1 MNLLSI
7 FFCIWWIITNDIAC
21 LGCLYL
27 VGLFFYCS
35 RNKNSRLV
43 LLLPKH
49 IYEGSSDRRISNVYF
64 FSGVGSVE
72 IKWMLHWNKSSLFT
86 NIVCIFYKYTQNI
99 VHKELP
105 VYSEIVILS
114 IPVLKKKSE
123 LALNSLKHFF
133 FNVGRCR

>member
-72 IKWMLHWNKSSLFT
+72 KKKKCYIEINLHFLRILFAFFI
-86 NIVCIFYKYTQNI
+86 NIHKILFIRSCRYILKLLFYLFQF
-99 VHKELP
+99 
-105 VYSEIVILS
+105 
-114 IPVLKKKSE
+114 LKKIRTCTE
-123 LALNSLKHFF
+123 LFKTFF
-133 FNVGRCR
+133 LQRGQV